1 MFLIVMQT
9 MLGWDFRKLGELSVT
24 SKYKKIH
31 VGVWNICPGSNG
43 LLHALLYALAI
54 S

>member
-9 MLGWDFRKLGELSVT
+9 MLEWDFRKLGELSVT
-24 SKYKKIH
+24 SKYKKFH
-31 VGVWNICPGSNG
+31 VVVWSICPGNG